1 MMLVQ
6 VHNLTKFYHD
16 HLVLDEVSFEIHS
29 RDRFGLI
36 GANGSGKST
45 LLKILID
52 EETDYEGLV
61 QIKADVKIGYL
72 RQNHL
77 EVAPDVTAGEEL
89 LGEYAEW
96 WQVKEKLVRLE
107 EELAKG
113 EAQDQVFTAYS
124 RCHEEF
130 DRLGGYN
137 LLSEAEL
144 LFRRLG
150 FEPGQWNQTYVT
162 LSGGE
167 KTRLVLGRVLL
178 QQPDLL
184 ILDEP
189 TNHTDVETMEWMVK
203 VLEQF
208 SGAVLLVSHDRFFL
222 DQTVTKILE
231 LEDEQ
236 ITLYFGNYSAYRQE
250 KERILLE
257 EKRQHEKMV
266 KEKKRLQALA
276 RRQMEWFHKAHDAA
290 GTDDF
295 QRSKAK
301 KLAARAKAYESRIN
315 QLTKKEIPKIKKL
328 DKMNLEFGHSSKVAK
343 DLVTFSEVGFGYP
356 GQEELFQ
363 DLTFHIQRG
372 DRLGIVGPNGSGK
385 TTLLK
390 LLLGKLEP
398 VTGEIWINPHLQVG
412 YFSQAMEEMD
422 EKLTPMDILTRE
434 GVKPDLA
441 RNLLGNLQ
449 LRGDEVFG
457 PLKNISMGERVRVA
471 LARLML
477 IQPDL
482 LILDEPTNHLD
493 IPGKERMEEALE
505 QYPGTILLISHDR
518 YLIRRLADKLLVL
531 AEAKVTFYHG
541 KYGEFEDAKSYHE
554 PGDRLLLQLKL
565 AEVTAKLMEEG
576 ITEDER
582 LYLTMICDELQ
593 QQIRG
598 GCVSEN

>member
-1 MMLVQ
+1 MILIQ
-6 VHNLTKFYHD
+6 VHNVTKFYQD
-16 HLVLDEVSFEIHS
+16 HLVLDEVSFEVHS
-29 RDRFGLI
+29 RDRLGLI

-52 EETDYEGLV
+52 VEMDYEGLI
-61 QIKADVKIGYL
+61 QIQDGVKVGYL

-77 EVAPDVTAGEEL
+77 DVPPNVTVGEEL
-89 LGEYAEW
+89 LGEYPKW
-96 WQVKEKLVRLE
+96 WQVREKLVRLE
-107 EELAKG
+107 EELSKG
-113 EAQDQVFTAYS
+113 RTEEQVFAAYS
-124 RCHEEF
+124 DCHETF
-130 DRLGGYN
+130 DSLGGYK

-150 FEPGQWNQTYVT
+150 FELEQWNQTYET

-236 ITLYFGNYSAYRQE
+236 LTLYSGNYSAYRLE

-257 EKRQHEKMV
+257 EARQYEKVV
-266 KEKKRLQALA
+266 KEKKRLQVLA
-276 RRQMEWFHKAHDAA
+276 CRQMEWFHKAHDAA
-290 GTDDF
+290 GTNDVL
-295 QRSKAK
+295 RRKAK
-301 KLAARAKAYESRIN
+301 KLAIRAKAYESRIN
-315 QLTKKEIPKIKKL
+315 QLIKKEIPKIKKL
-328 DKMNLEFGHSSKVAK
+328 DKMNLDFGQSTKVAK
-343 DLVTFSEVGFGYP
+343 DLITFSEVSFGYP
-356 GQEELFQ
+356 GQRELFQ
-363 DLTFHIQRG
+363 SLTFHIQRG

-385 TTLLK
+385 TTLLR
-390 LLLGKLEP
+390 LLLGKVEP
-398 VTGEIWINPHLQVG
+398 VTGEIWINQHLQVG
-412 YFSQAMEEMD
+412 YFSQALEEMD
-422 EKLTPMDILTRE
+422 EEQTPMDLLIRE

-457 PLKNISMGERVRVA
+457 PLKNLSMGERVRVA
-471 LARLML
+471 LARLMF

-493 IPGKERMEEALE
+493 IPGRERMEEALE

-518 YLIRRLADKLLVL
+518 YLVRRLADKLLVL
-531 AEAKVTFYHG
+531 NEEKVTFYHG
-541 KYGEFEDAKSYHE
+541 KYGEFENAKSYQQPDE
-554 PGDRLLLQLKL
+554 RLLLQLKL
-565 AEVTAKLMEEG
+565 AEVTAKLSEEE
-576 ITEDER
+576 ITDDER
-582 LYLTMICDELQ
+582 LHLSMVCDELQ
-593 QQIRG
+593 QQLRNES
-598 GCVSEN
+598 VKDQ